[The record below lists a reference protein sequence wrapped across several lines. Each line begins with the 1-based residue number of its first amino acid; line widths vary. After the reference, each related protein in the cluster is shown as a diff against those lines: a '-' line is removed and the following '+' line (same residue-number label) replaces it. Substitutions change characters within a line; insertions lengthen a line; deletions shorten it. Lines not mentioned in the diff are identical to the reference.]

1 MATSAQ
7 QQQDGEMTPG
17 AQRQGGVQSCCRTP
31 VVTPLRHKGLL
42 GWRYDCKCNYMITL
56 VTQPRRSLFGQLREW
71 GVERNE
77 IGKAVYDAWQAV
89 ERRFPGVRATYN
101 AIMPDHF
108 HGIVYVTRDGLAD
121 LEEVVAWF
129 AAECERRAGR
139 RLWAPLWRDSICLA
153 RGQLDRQIYYVLSNA
168 KRRWIKDNNPGLFRK
183 VLGFRHWRLTRATA
197 RLVEIG
203 DVDQWDYRTE
213 IVDEGRECWDLE
225 SGDEILKPRRA
236 NRLQSAFAS
245 GERQHAHDNKL
256 VPDGGQHARDN
267 KDREIAWTAVGN
279 PFLLDEQLLLS
290 VRISRTASPQ
300 TLDSVLERLRGK
312 AERGAVLVGAFI
324 SPGEKAAKTAALES
338 GGCIV
343 QVIPEGMG
351 RYFKPS
357 GRDFDVCAAGRLL
370 VLSPFAPKPG
380 GQVERSHYGKARFE
394 ALNLASEAI
403 ADFAVNV
410 KRVE

>member
-1 MATSAQ
+1 MTTSVQQQGGGTSAH
-7 QQQDGEMTPG
+7 QDVG
-17 AQRQGGVQSCCRTP
+17 AQSCCRTP

-108 HGIVYVTRDGLAD
+108 HGIVYVTQDGLAD

-245 GERQHAHDNKL
+245 GERQHAHDNK
-256 VPDGGQHARDN
+256 
-267 KDREIAWTAVGN
+267 DREIAWTAVGN

-290 VRISRTASPQ
+290 VRISRTASPK

-370 VLSPFAPKPG
+370 VLSPFAPEPG

-410 KRVE
+410 KRGE

>member
-1 MATSAQ
+1 MTTSVQQQGGGTSAH
-7 QQQDGEMTPG
+7 QDVG
-17 AQRQGGVQSCCRTP
+17 AQSCCRTP

-108 HGIVYVTRDGLAD
+108 HGIVSVTQAGLAA
-121 LEEVVAWF
+121 LAEVVAWF

-312 AERGAVLVGAFI
+312 AARGAVLVGAFI

-370 VLSPFAPKPG
+370 VLSPFAPEPG

>member
-1 MATSAQ
+1 MTTSVQQQGGGTSAH
-7 QQQDGEMTPG
+7 QDVG
-17 AQRQGGVQSCCRTP
+17 AQSCCRTP

-71 GVERNE
+71 GVERNG
-77 IGKAVYDAWQAV
+77 IGKAVYDARQAV

-197 RLVEIG
+197 RLVELG
-203 DVDQWDYRTE
+203 DVDHWDYRTE

-245 GERQHAHDNKL
+245 GERQ
-256 VPDGGQHARDN
+256 QARDN

-312 AERGAVLVGAFI
+312 AARGAVLVGAFI

-370 VLSPFAPKPG
+370 VLSPFAPEPG

>member
-1 MATSAQ
+1 MTTSVQQQGGGTSAH
-7 QQQDGEMTPG
+7 QDVG
-17 AQRQGGVQSCCRTP
+17 AQSCCRTP

-89 ERRFPGVRATYN
+89 ERGFPGVRATYN

-108 HGIVYVTRDGLAD
+108 HGIVYVTQDGLAD

-197 RLVEIG
+197 RLAEIG

-245 GERQHAHDNKL
+245 GERQHAH
-256 VPDGGQHARDN
+256 GN

-279 PFLLDEQLLLS
+279 PFLLDEPLLLS
-290 VRISRTASPQ
+290 VRISRTDSPQ

-312 AERGAVLVGAFI
+312 AVRGAVLVGAFI

-370 VLSPFAPKPG
+370 VLSPFAPEPG

>member
-17 AQRQGGVQSCCRTP
+17 AQRQGGVQSCCRTL

-203 DVDQWDYRTE
+203 DVDHWDYRTE

-245 GERQHAHDNKL
+245 GERQHAHDNK
-256 VPDGGQHARDN
+256 
-267 KDREIAWTAVGN
+267 DREIAWTAVGN

-312 AERGAVLVGAFI
+312 AARGAVLVGAFI

-370 VLSPFAPKPG
+370 VLSPFAPEPG

>member
-1 MATSAQ
+1 MTTSVQQQGGGTSAH
-7 QQQDGEMTPG
+7 QDVG
-17 AQRQGGVQSCCRTP
+17 AQSCCRTP

-89 ERRFPGVRATYN
+89 EWRFPGVRATYN

-108 HGIVYVTRDGLAD
+108 HGIVYVTQDGLAD

-245 GERQHAHDNKL
+245 GERQHAHDNK
-256 VPDGGQHARDN
+256 
-267 KDREIAWTAVGN
+267 DREIAWTAVGN

-370 VLSPFAPKPG
+370 VLSPFAPEPG

>member
-1 MATSAQ
+1 MTTSVQQQGGGTSAH
-7 QQQDGEMTPG
+7 QDVG
-17 AQRQGGVQSCCRTP
+17 AQSCCRTP

-183 VLGFRHWRLTRATA
+183 VLGFRHWRLTRATV
-197 RLVEIG
+197 RLVELG
-203 DVDQWDYRTE
+203 DVDHWDYRTE

-245 GERQHAHDNKL
+245 GERQ
-256 VPDGGQHARDN
+256 QARDN

-312 AERGAVLVGAFI
+312 AERGAGLVGAFI

-370 VLSPFAPKPG
+370 VLSPFAPEPG

>member
-1 MATSAQ
+1 MTTSVQQQGGGTSAH
-7 QQQDGEMTPG
+7 QDVG
-17 AQRQGGVQSCCRTP
+17 AQSCCRTP

-108 HGIVYVTRDGLAD
+108 HGIVYVTQDGLAD

-203 DVDQWDYRTE
+203 DVDHWDYRTE

-245 GERQHAHDNKL
+245 GERQ
-256 VPDGGQHARDN
+256 QARDN

-370 VLSPFAPKPG
+370 VLSPFAPEPG

>member
-1 MATSAQ
+1 MTTSVQQQGGGTSAH
-7 QQQDGEMTPG
+7 QDVG
-17 AQRQGGVQSCCRTP
+17 AQSCCRTL

-56 VTQPRRSLFGQLREW
+56 VTEPRRSLFGQLREW

-108 HGIVYVTRDGLAD
+108 HGIAYVTQDGLAD

-183 VLGFRHWRLTRATA
+183 VLGFRHWRLTRATE

-203 DVDQWDYRTE
+203 DVDHWDYRSE
-213 IVDEGRECWDLE
+213 VVGEGRECWDLE

-245 GERQHAHDNKL
+245 GERQQAHDNKL
-256 VPDGGQHARDN
+256 VSDGGQQAHDN

-300 TLDSVLERLRGK
+300 TLESVLERLRGK
-312 AERGAVLVGAFI
+312 AERGAVLIGAFI
-324 SPGEKAAKTAALES
+324 SSGEKAAKTAALES

-357 GRDFDVCAAGRLL
+357 GRDFDLCAAGRLL
-370 VLSPFAPKPG
+370 VLSPFAPEPG

-410 KRVE
+410 KRGE

>member
-1 MATSAQ
+1 MTTSVQQQGGGTSAH
-7 QQQDGEMTPG
+7 QDVG
-17 AQRQGGVQSCCRTP
+17 AQSCCRTP

-108 HGIVYVTRDGLAD
+108 HGIVYVTQDGLAD

-203 DVDQWDYRTE
+203 DVDHWDYRTE

-245 GERQHAHDNKL
+245 GERQ
-256 VPDGGQHARDN
+256 QARDN

-370 VLSPFAPKPG
+370 VLSPFAPEPG

-410 KRVE
+410 KRGE

>member
-1 MATSAQ
+1 MTTSVPQQGGGTSAH
-7 QQQDGEMTPG
+7 QDVG
-17 AQRQGGVQSCCRTP
+17 AQSCCRTP

-77 IGKAVYDAWQAV
+77 IGKAVYDAWLAV

-203 DVDQWDYRTE
+203 DVDHWDYRTE

-245 GERQHAHDNKL
+245 GERQ
-256 VPDGGQHARDN
+256 QARDN

-312 AERGAVLVGAFI
+312 AARGAVLVGAFI

-370 VLSPFAPKPG
+370 VLSPFAPEPG

>member
-1 MATSAQ
+1 MTTSVQQQGGGTSAH
-7 QQQDGEMTPG
+7 QDVG
-17 AQRQGGVQSCCRTP
+17 AQSCCRTL

-89 ERRFPGVRATYN
+89 ERHFPGVRATYN

-267 KDREIAWTAVGN
+267 KDREIAWTTVGN

-370 VLSPFAPKPG
+370 GLSPFAPEPG

>member
-1 MATSAQ
+1 MTTSVQ
-7 QQQDGEMTPG
+7 QQGGGASAHQDVG
-17 AQRQGGVQSCCRTP
+17 AQSCCRTP

-56 VTQPRRSLFGQLREW
+56 VTQPRRSLLGQLREW

-108 HGIVYVTRDGLAD
+108 HGIVYVTQDGLAD

-245 GERQHAHDNKL
+245 GERQ
-256 VPDGGQHARDN
+256 QARDN

-312 AERGAVLVGAFI
+312 AARGAVLVGAFI

-370 VLSPFAPKPG
+370 VLSPFAPEPG

-410 KRVE
+410 KRGE

>member
-1 MATSAQ
+1 MTTSVQQQGGGTSAH
-7 QQQDGEMTPG
+7 QDVG
-17 AQRQGGVQSCCRTP
+17 AQSCCRTP

-197 RLVEIG
+197 RLVELG
-203 DVDQWDYRTE
+203 DVDHWDYRTE

-245 GERQHAHDNKL
+245 GERQ
-256 VPDGGQHARDN
+256 QARDN

-290 VRISRTASPQ
+290 GRISRTASPQ
-300 TLDSVLERLRGK
+300 TLDWGLERLRGK

-370 VLSPFAPKPG
+370 VLSPFAPEPG

-410 KRVE
+410 KRGE

>member
-1 MATSAQ
+1 MTTSVQQQGGGTSAH
-7 QQQDGEMTPG
+7 QDVG
-17 AQRQGGVQSCCRTP
+17 AQSCCRTP

-197 RLVEIG
+197 RLVELG
-203 DVDQWDYRTE
+203 DVDHWDYRTE

-245 GERQHAHDNKL
+245 GERQ
-256 VPDGGQHARDN
+256 QARDN

-312 AERGAVLVGAFI
+312 AARGAVVVGAFI

-370 VLSPFAPKPG
+370 VLSPFAPEPG

>member
-1 MATSAQ
+1 MTTSVQQQGGGTSAH
-7 QQQDGEMTPG
+7 QDVG
-17 AQRQGGVQSCCRTP
+17 AQSCCRTL

-245 GERQHAHDNKL
+245 GERQHAHDNK
-256 VPDGGQHARDN
+256 
-267 KDREIAWTAVGN
+267 DREIAWTAVGN

-312 AERGAVLVGAFI
+312 AARGAVLVGAFI

-370 VLSPFAPKPG
+370 VLSPFAPEPG

>member
-1 MATSAQ
+1 MTTSVQQQGGGTSAH
-7 QQQDGEMTPG
+7 QDVG
-17 AQRQGGVQSCCRTP
+17 AQSCCRTP

-183 VLGFRHWRLTRATA
+183 VLGFRHWRLTRATV
-197 RLVEIG
+197 RLVELG
-203 DVDQWDYRTE
+203 DVDHWDYRTE

-245 GERQHAHDNKL
+245 GERQ
-256 VPDGGQHARDN
+256 QARDN

-312 AERGAVLVGAFI
+312 AARGAVLVGAFI

-370 VLSPFAPKPG
+370 VLSPFAPEPG

>member
-7 QQQDGEMTPG
+7 RQDGEMAPG

-77 IGKAVYDAWQAV
+77 TGKAVYDAWQAV

-108 HGIVYVTRDGLAD
+108 HGIVYVTQDGLAD

-139 RLWAPLWRDSICLA
+139 RLWAPLWRDSLCLA
-153 RGQLDRQIYYVLSNA
+153 RGQLARQIYYVLSNA

-245 GERQHAHDNKL
+245 GERQQAH
-256 VPDGGQHARDN
+256 DN

-312 AERGAVLVGAFI
+312 AARGAVLVGAFI
-324 SPGEKAAKTAALES
+324 SLGEKAAKTAALES

-357 GRDFDVCAAGRLL
+357 GRDFDVYTTGRLL
-370 VLSPFAPKPG
+370 VLSPFAPEPG

>member
-1 MATSAQ
+1 MTTSVQQQGGGTSAH
-7 QQQDGEMTPG
+7 QDVG
-17 AQRQGGVQSCCRTP
+17 AQSCCRTL

-108 HGIVYVTRDGLAD
+108 HGIVYVTQDGLAD

-203 DVDQWDYRTE
+203 DVDHWDYRTE

-245 GERQHAHDNKL
+245 GERQQAHDNKL
-256 VPDGGQHARDN
+256 VPDGGRHARDN

-312 AERGAVLVGAFI
+312 AARGAVLVGAFI

-370 VLSPFAPKPG
+370 VLSPFALEPG

>member
-1 MATSAQ
+1 MTTSVQQQGGGTSAH
-7 QQQDGEMTPG
+7 QDVG
-17 AQRQGGVQSCCRTP
+17 AQSCCRTL

-108 HGIVYVTRDGLAD
+108 HGIVYVTQDGLAD

-245 GERQHAHDNKL
+245 GERQHAHDNK
-256 VPDGGQHARDN
+256 
-267 KDREIAWTAVGN
+267 DREIAWTAVGN

-370 VLSPFAPKPG
+370 VLSPFAPEPG

>member
-1 MATSAQ
+1 
-7 QQQDGEMTPG
+7 
-17 AQRQGGVQSCCRTP
+17 
-31 VVTPLRHKGLL
+31 
-42 GWRYDCKCNYMITL
+42 MITL

-108 HGIVYVTRDGLAD
+108 HGIVYVTQDGLAD

-245 GERQHAHDNKL
+245 GERQYAHDNKL
-256 VPDGGQHARDN
+256 VPDGGRHARDN
-267 KDREIAWTAVGN
+267 KDRAIAWTAVGN

-370 VLSPFAPKPG
+370 VLSPFAPEPG

>member
-1 MATSAQ
+1 MTTSVQ
-7 QQQDGEMTPG
+7 QQGGGASAHQDVG
-17 AQRQGGVQSCCRTP
+17 AQSCCRTP

-77 IGKAVYDAWQAV
+77 TGKAVYDAWQAV

-108 HGIVYVTRDGLAD
+108 HGIVYVTQDGLAD

-245 GERQHAHDNKL
+245 GERQHA
-256 VPDGGQHARDN
+256 RDN

-312 AERGAVLVGAFI
+312 AARGAVLVGAFI

-370 VLSPFAPKPG
+370 VLSPFAPEPG

-410 KRVE
+410 KRGE

>member
-1 MATSAQ
+1 MTTSVQQQGGGTSAH
-7 QQQDGEMTPG
+7 QDVG
-17 AQRQGGVQSCCRTP
+17 AQSCCRTP

-108 HGIVYVTRDGLAD
+108 HGIVYVTQDGLAD

-168 KRRWIKDNNPGLFRK
+168 TRRWIKDNNPGLFRK

-245 GERQHAHDNKL
+245 GERQHAHDNK
-256 VPDGGQHARDN
+256 
-267 KDREIAWTAVGN
+267 DREIAWTAVGN

-312 AERGAVLVGAFI
+312 AARGAVLVGAFI

-370 VLSPFAPKPG
+370 VLSPFAPEPG

>member
-1 MATSAQ
+1 MTTSVQQQGGGTSAH
-7 QQQDGEMTPG
+7 QDVG
-17 AQRQGGVQSCCRTP
+17 AQSCCRTP

-71 GVERNE
+71 GVERNG

-197 RLVEIG
+197 RLVELG
-203 DVDQWDYRTE
+203 DVDHWDYRTE

-245 GERQHAHDNKL
+245 GERQ
-256 VPDGGQHARDN
+256 QARDN

-312 AERGAVLVGAFI
+312 AARGAVLVGAFI

-370 VLSPFAPKPG
+370 VLSPFAPEPG

>member
-1 MATSAQ
+1 MTTSVQQQGGGTSAH
-7 QQQDGEMTPG
+7 QDVG
-17 AQRQGGVQSCCRTP
+17 AQSCCRTL

-108 HGIVYVTRDGLAD
+108 HGIVYVTQDGLAD

-153 RGQLDRQIYYVLSNA
+153 RGQLHRQIYYVLSNA

-203 DVDQWDYRTE
+203 DVDHWDYRTE
-213 IVDEGRECWDLE
+213 IADEGRECWDLE

-245 GERQHAHDNKL
+245 GERQHAH
-256 VPDGGQHARDN
+256 DN

-357 GRDFDVCAAGRLL
+357 GRDFGVCAAGRLL
-370 VLSPFAPKPG
+370 VLSPFAPEPG

>member
-1 MATSAQ
+1 MTTSVQQQGGGTSAH
-7 QQQDGEMTPG
+7 QDVG
-17 AQRQGGVQSCCRTP
+17 AQSCCRTP

-197 RLVEIG
+197 RLVELG
-203 DVDQWDYRTE
+203 DVDHWDYRTE

-245 GERQHAHDNKL
+245 GERQ
-256 VPDGGQHARDN
+256 QARDN

-312 AERGAVLVGAFI
+312 AARGAVLVGAFI

-370 VLSPFAPKPG
+370 VLSPFAPEPG

>member
-1 MATSAQ
+1 MTTSVQQQGGGTSAH
-7 QQQDGEMTPG
+7 QDVG
-17 AQRQGGVQSCCRTP
+17 AQSCCRTP

-71 GVERNE
+71 GVERNG

-197 RLVEIG
+197 RLVELG
-203 DVDQWDYRTE
+203 DVDHWDYRTE

-245 GERQHAHDNKL
+245 GERQ
-256 VPDGGQHARDN
+256 QARDN

-343 QVIPEGMG
+343 QVITEGMG
-351 RYFKPS
+351 RFFKPS
-357 GRDFDVCAAGRLL
+357 GRDFVVCAAGRLL
-370 VLSPFAPKPG
+370 VLSPFAPEPG